1 MAVRAPLKN
10 NSGNLQEMSTTEVNE
25 IVDQIVYQYSLNPS
39 VTLTVHSGGVP
50 GGPISPFSVIND
62 TRLQAGA
69 QSTSVSSFPSEATT
83 AEPSVVT
90 VAYDRISETRASVT
104 PTADTGKTW
113 PVYYTSGGAIQ
124 AMSLT
129 DVKDTFLHPAI
140 DLLTSGSLTTQQAGT
155 YHVNTSTSVTGST
168 EVSGSNSVIFT
179 DTRANTGAYSAG
191 SIPETLDQPTNI
203 TSYYLHK
210 ITGSDTSYTLPMSI
224 DGSNNLQVYPEATF
238 ESLIQEWIRYTAVS
252 STDGYSLSYNM
263 GTSGSGNTRGSG
275 IADTRLNGSGNYQ
288 TRFVNAN
295 DYRAQEFPN
304 GTATTIATYFLRIN
318 KA

>member
-25 IVDQIVYQYSLNPS
+25 LVDQIVYQYSLNPS
-39 VTLTVHSGGVP
+39 VSLSVVSSSGTLSAIT
-50 GGPISPFSVIND
+50 D

-69 QSTSVSSFPSEATT
+69 QSTSTTAFPSEATT
-83 AEPSVVT
+83 AEPSIVT
-90 VAYDRISETRASVT
+90 VTYDKISETRASVT
-104 PTADTGKTW
+104 PTSDTGITW

-140 DLLTSGSLTTQQAGT
+140 DLLASGSLTTQQAGT

-168 EVSGSNSVIFT
+168 EVSGSNTAVFV
-179 DTRANTGAYSAG
+179 DTRANAGAYSAG

-210 ITGSDTSYTLPMSI
+210 VTGSDTSYTLPMSI
-224 DGSNNLQVYPEATF
+224 DGSNNLQIYPEATF

-252 STDGYSLSYNM
+252 STDGYSLSYNI

-275 IADTRLNGSGNYQ
+275 IADTRLNGSGDYQ
-288 TRFVNAN
+288 QRFVNTD

>member
-39 VTLTVHSGGVP
+39 VSLSVVGSSGTLSSIT
-50 GGPISPFSVIND
+50 D

-69 QSTSVSSFPSEATT
+69 QSTSVSAFPSEATT

-90 VAYDRISETRASVT
+90 VTYDKISETRATIT
-104 PTADTGKTW
+104 PTADTGTTW

-140 DLLTSGSLTTQQAGT
+140 DLLSSGSLTTQQAGT
-155 YHVNTSTSVTGST
+155 YHINTSTSVTGST
-168 EVSGSNSVIFT
+168 EVSGANTAVFV

-191 SIPETLDQPTNI
+191 SIPETQDQPTNI

-224 DGSNNLQVYPEATF
+224 DGSNNLQVFPEATF

-252 STDGYSLSYNM
+252 STDGYSLSYNI

>member
-1 MAVRAPLKN
+1 MTSLIQVPRDKN
-10 NSGNLQEMSTTEVNE
+10 DSGL
-25 IVDQIVYQYSLNPS
+25 
-39 VTLTVHSGGVP
+39 VTS
-50 GGPISPFSVIND
+50 N
-62 TRLQAGA
+62 
-69 QSTSVSSFPSEATT
+69 AT
-83 AEPSVVT
+83 
-90 VAYDRISETRASVT
+90 IT

-113 PVYYTSGGAIQ
+113 PIYRTSTGDIQ
-124 AMSLT
+124 AMTLQ

-140 DLLTSGSLTTQQAGT
+140 DLLASGSLTTQQAGT
-155 YHVNTSTSVTGST
+155 YHINANTSVTGST
-168 EVSGSNSVIFT
+168 EVSGSNTAVFV

-288 TRFVNAN
+288 TRFVNTD

-304 GTATTIATYFLRIN
+304 GTATTINTYFLRIH
-318 KA
+318 KGL

>member
-39 VTLTVHSGGVP
+39 VSLSVVGSSGTLSSIT
-50 GGPISPFSVIND
+50 D

-69 QSTSVSSFPSEATT
+69 QSTSVSAFPSEATT

-90 VAYDRISETRASVT
+90 VTYDKISETRATIT
-104 PTADTGKTW
+104 PTADTGTTW

-140 DLLTSGSLTTQQAGT
+140 DLLSSGSLTTQQAGT
-155 YHVNTSTSVTGST
+155 YHINTSTSVTGST
-168 EVSGSNSVIFT
+168 EVSGANTAVFV

-191 SIPETLDQPTNI
+191 SIPETQDQPTNI

-210 ITGSDTSYTLPMSI
+210 ITGNDTSYTLPMSI
-224 DGSNNLQVYPEATF
+224 DSSNNLQVFPEATF

-252 STDGYSLSYNM
+252 STDGYSLSYNI

>member
-39 VTLTVHSGGVP
+39 VSLSVVGSSGTLSSIT
-50 GGPISPFSVIND
+50 D

-69 QSTSVSSFPSEATT
+69 QSTSVSAFPSEATT

-90 VAYDRISETRASVT
+90 VTYDKISETRATIT
-104 PTADTGKTW
+104 PTADTGTTW

-140 DLLTSGSLTTQQAGT
+140 DLLSSGSLTTQQAGT
-155 YHVNTSTSVTGST
+155 YHINTSTSVTGST
-168 EVSGSNSVIFT
+168 EVSGANTAVFV

-191 SIPETLDQPTNI
+191 SIPETQDQPTNI

-224 DGSNNLQVYPEATF
+224 DSSNNLQVFPEATF

-252 STDGYSLSYNM
+252 STDGYSLSYNI

-288 TRFVNAN
+288 TRFVNTN

-304 GTATTIATYFLRIN
+304 GTATTISTYFLRIN

>member
-39 VTLTVHSGGVP
+39 VSLSVVGSSGTLSSIT
-50 GGPISPFSVIND
+50 D
-62 TRLQAGA
+62 TRLQAGS

-90 VAYDRISETRASVT
+90 VTYDKISETRATIT
-104 PTADTGKTW
+104 PTADTGTTW

-155 YHVNTSTSVTGST
+155 YHINTSTSVTGST
-168 EVSGSNSVIFT
+168 EVSGANTAVFV

-224 DGSNNLQVYPEATF
+224 DSSNNLQVFPEATF

-252 STDGYSLSYNM
+252 STDGYSLSYNI

-288 TRFVNAN
+288 TRFVNTN

>member
-39 VTLTVHSGGVP
+39 VSLSVVGSSGTLSSIT
-50 GGPISPFSVIND
+50 D

-69 QSTSVSSFPSEATT
+69 QSTSVSAFPSEATT

-90 VAYDRISETRASVT
+90 VTYDKISETRATIT
-104 PTADTGKTW
+104 PTADTGTTW

-140 DLLTSGSLTTQQAGT
+140 DLLSSGSLTTQQAGT
-155 YHVNTSTSVTGST
+155 YHINTSTSDTGST
-168 EVSGSNSVIFT
+168 EVSGANTAVFV

-191 SIPETLDQPTNI
+191 SIPETQDQPTNI

-224 DGSNNLQVYPEATF
+224 DSSNNLQVFPEATF
-238 ESLIQEWIRYTAVS
+238 ESLIQQWIRYTAVTS
-252 STDGYSLSYNM
+252 PDGYSLSYNI

>member
-39 VTLTVHSGGVP
+39 VSLSVVGSSGTLSAIT
-50 GGPISPFSVIND
+50 D

-69 QSTSVSSFPSEATT
+69 QSTSASAFPSEATT

-90 VAYDRISETRASVT
+90 VTYDKISETRASIT
-104 PTADTGKTW
+104 PTADTGTTW

-140 DLLTSGSLTTQQAGT
+140 DLLSSGSLTTQQAGT
-155 YHVNTSTSVTGST
+155 YHINANTSVTGST
-168 EVSGSNSVIFT
+168 EVSGSNTAVFV
-179 DTRANTGAYSAG
+179 DTRANTGAYTAG
-191 SIPETLDQPTNI
+191 SIPETQDQPTNI

-210 ITGSDTSYTLPMSI
+210 ITGSDTSYTLPMSL

-252 STDGYSLSYNM
+252 STDGYSLSYNI

-288 TRFVNAN
+288 TRFVNTD

-318 KA
+318 KS

>member
-10 NSGNLQEMSTTEVNE
+10 NSGNLQEMTTTEVSE

-39 VTLTVHSGGVP
+39 VSLSVVGSSGTLSAIT
-50 GGPISPFSVIND
+50 D

-69 QSTSVSSFPSEATT
+69 QSTSASAFPSEATT

-90 VAYDRISETRASVT
+90 VTYDKISETRATIT
-104 PTADTGKTW
+104 PTTDTGTTW
-113 PVYYTSGGAIQ
+113 PVYYTSGGNIQ

-140 DLLTSGSLTTQQAGT
+140 DLLASGSLTTQQAGT
-155 YHVNTSTSVTGST
+155 YHINANTSVTGST
-168 EVSGSNSVIFT
+168 EVSGSNTAVFV
-179 DTRANTGAYSAG
+179 DTRANTGAYTAG

-224 DGSNNLQVYPEATF
+224 DGSNNLQEYPEATF

-252 STDGYSLSYNM
+252 STDGYSLSYNI

-275 IADTRLNGSGNYQ
+275 IADTRLM
-288 TRFVNAN
+288 VLV
-295 DYRAQEFPN
+295 
-304 GTATTIATYFLRIN
+304 IIKLVL
-318 KA
+318 

>member
-39 VTLTVHSGGVP
+39 VSLSVVGSSGTLSSIT
-50 GGPISPFSVIND
+50 D
-62 TRLQAGA
+62 TRLQAGNA
-69 QSTSVSSFPSEATT
+69 ANNNSRFPTESETG
-83 AEPSVVT
+83 EPSVVT
-90 VAYDRISETRASVT
+90 VTYDKISETRATIT
-104 PTADTGKTW
+104 PTADTGTTW

-140 DLLTSGSLTTQQAGT
+140 DLLASGSITTQQAGT
-155 YHVNTSTSVTGST
+155 YHINTSTSVTGST
-168 EVSGSNSVIFT
+168 EVSGSNTAVFV
-179 DTRANTGAYSAG
+179 DTRANTGAFLASN
-191 SIPETLDQPTNI
+191 IPTSGTTDIPTNI

-210 ITGSDTSYTLPMSI
+210 VTGSDTSYTLPMSI

-252 STDGYSLSYNM
+252 STDGYSLSYNI

-288 TRFVNAN
+288 TRFVNTD

-304 GTATTIATYFLRIN
+304 GTATTISTYFLRIN
-318 KA
+318 KS

>member
-39 VTLTVHSGGVP
+39 VSLSVVGSSGTLSSIT
-50 GGPISPFSVIND
+50 D

-69 QSTSVSSFPSEATT
+69 QSTSVSAFPSEATT

-90 VAYDRISETRASVT
+90 VTYDKISETRATIT
-104 PTADTGKTW
+104 PTADTGTTW

-140 DLLTSGSLTTQQAGT
+140 DLLSSGSLTTQQAGT
-155 YHVNTSTSVTGST
+155 YHINTSTSVTGST
-168 EVSGSNSVIFT
+168 EVSGANTAVFV

-191 SIPETLDQPTNI
+191 SIPETQDQPTNI

-224 DGSNNLQVYPEATF
+224 DSSNNLQVFPEATF

-252 STDGYSLSYNM
+252 STDGYSLSYNI